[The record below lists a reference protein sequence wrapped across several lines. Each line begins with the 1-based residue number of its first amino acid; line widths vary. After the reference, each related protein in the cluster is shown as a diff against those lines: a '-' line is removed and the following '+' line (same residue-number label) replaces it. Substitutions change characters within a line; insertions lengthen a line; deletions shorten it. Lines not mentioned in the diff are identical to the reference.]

1 VTEAGS
7 GTLGFSAPYRVRF
20 DEAGPDGRLRT
31 SAILRYA
38 QDLAWV
44 HSAALGF
51 DRSWYAEH
59 GLTWLVRAAELE
71 ILAPIGMGAA
81 LTGTTRVVG
90 FRRVWSRRRTEF
102 VDDDGRPVA
111 WIHIDWVL
119 LDARGAP
126 TRIPPIFE
134 EIFNGP
140 VATFGLAR
148 VPLGDPPDDAARRR
162 FPVRPQEL
170 DPLDHANN
178 AVYAD
183 WLEEAVIA
191 AGDTGATR
199 AIPRVARLEYAMP
212 AEAGATVESVIWPA
226 DEGWSFLLLGPDGND
241 LLRARLEGG

>member
-1 VTEAGS
+1 MTEPAPAAA
-7 GTLGFSAPYRVRF
+7 GFSAPYRVRF

-44 HSAALGF
+44 HSNALGF
-51 DRSWYAEH
+51 DRAWYAER
-59 GLTWLVRAAELE
+59 GLTWLVRAAELAVV
-71 ILAPIGMGAA
+71 APVAVGAT
-81 LTGTTRVVG
+81 LTGITRVVG

-102 VDDDGRPVA
+102 LVEDELAA

-119 LDARGAP
+119 LDARGSP

-134 EIFNGP
+134 EIFQGQP
-140 VATFGLAR
+140 ATFALGR
-148 VPLGDPPDDAARRR
+148 VPLGDPTADAARHG
-162 FPVRPQEL
+162 FSVRPQEL

-191 AGDTGATR
+191 AGDLAATR
-199 AIPRVARLEYAMP
+199 AIPRRLRLEYALP
-212 AEAGATVESVIWPA
+212 AEAGATVGSLAWPA
-226 DEGWSFLLLGPDGND
+226 DDGWSFRLTGPGGSD
-241 LLRARLEGG
+241 LLRARLERA